1 VKSYPKPFIFKFCI
15 VWEAYQLQVSMASIV
30 G

>member
-1 VKSYPKPFIFKFCI
+1 VKSYPKAFIFKFYI
-15 VWEAYQLQVSMASIV
+15 VWEAYQLQVSMECIV